1 MRYDIPPVSW
11 RSRAAGCRR
20 CGEPYTRVFGI
31 VTISIMLLCGG
42 LGCGRKGPLKP
53 LKKTAP
59 AYNVM
64 QTGLALPDLCMVPV
78 QPHPLAM

>member
-1 MRYDIPPVSW
+1 MRCDIPPVSW

-20 CGEPYTRVFGI
+20 WREPYTRVFGV

-42 LGCGRKGPLKP
+42 LGCGRKGPLTP

-59 AYNVM
+59 AYNV
-64 QTGLALPDLCMVPV
+64 QTGLALPDLCIIPV

>member
-1 MRYDIPPVSW
+1 MRCDIPPVSW
-11 RSRAAGCRR
+11 RSRAAGWRR
-20 CGEPYTRVFGI
+20 WGEPYTRVFGI

-42 LGCGRKGPLKP
+42 LGCGRKGPLIP

-64 QTGLALPDLCMVPV
+64 QTGLALPDPCMVPV

>member
-1 MRYDIPPVSW
+1 MRCDTLYVSW
-11 RSRAAGCRR
+11 RSRSAGCRLW
-20 CGEPYTRVFGI
+20 GELHTRVFGI
-31 VTISIMLLCGG
+31 VTISLMLLCSG

-64 QTGLALPDLCMVPV
+64 QTGSALPDLCMVPV
-78 QPHPLAM
+78 QPHSLAM